1 MFITF
6 YGVRGSIAAPGPTTV
21 KYGGNTACVHVRMKS
36 GKNVI
41 LDAGTGIRK
50 LGIEMVKHEEPLL
63 LLLSH
68 GHWDHIQGYPFFD
81 PIYQKGREIVICQGT
96 EENTISLR
104 GLLEQMDGSNF
115 PVHAGDLPS
124 NISTIHEVEGYLA
137 KQDFKTV
144 RQNLNH
150 PGGGHAYRVEE
161 DGVSFAFVTD
171 NELNP
176 PNTPTTSYDEWVEFC
191 AGVDVLIHDA
201 QYQEEDMPLKHGW
214 GHSLISQVRELAVDA
229 EVKNLVMF
237 HHDPERTDS
246 ELDEIAIE
254 NANYFKSRNANIGSY
269 IAAEGLCLELNAK
282 SSPLVST
289 LSVNEL

>member
-1 MFITF
+1 MLITF
-6 YGVRGSIAAPGPTTV
+6 YGVRGSIAAPGPKTV
-21 KYGGNTACVHVRMKS
+21 KYGGNTACIHVRLKS
-36 GKNVI
+36 GKNLI

-50 LGIEMVKHEEPLL
+50 LGMEMVKHEEPLL

-81 PIYQKGREIVICQGT
+81 PIYQKDREIVICQGI
-96 EENTISLR
+96 EESTISLR

-124 NISTIHEVEGYLA
+124 NISTIHEVESYLA
-137 KQDFKTV
+137 RQDFKTV

-191 AGVDVLIHDA
+191 SGVDVLIHDA
-201 QYQEEDMPLKHGW
+201 QYQERDMPLKHGW

-229 EVKNLVMF
+229 GVRNLVMF

-269 IAAEGLCLELNAK
+269 IAAEGLCMELSAK
-282 SSPLVST
+282 SSAQVST